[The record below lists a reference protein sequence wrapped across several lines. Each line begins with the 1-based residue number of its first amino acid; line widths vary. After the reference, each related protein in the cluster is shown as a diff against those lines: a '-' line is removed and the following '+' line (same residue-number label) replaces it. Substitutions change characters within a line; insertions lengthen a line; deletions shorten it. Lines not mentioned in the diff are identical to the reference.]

1 MKESTNIYRIYNMY
15 WPFSKHLTYMNSIK
29 PYNPLGQLP
38 LLCPFHRQE
47 NGGIGR
53 FKNLSKVM
61 LSVNRQIWDV
71 YTDGLVPI
79 ACSEPITTPHE
90 VKEHGKKGER
100 KQSTF
105 YPNTDS
111 GDINQK
117 HIYLRDQTWV
127 SCIAGRLFTV

>member
-1 MKESTNIYRIYNMY
+1 
-15 WPFSKHLTYMNSIK
+15 
-29 PYNPLGQLP
+29 
-38 LLCPFHRQE
+38 
-47 NGGIGR
+47 
-53 FKNLSKVM
+53 M

-111 GDINQK
+111 GDIKQK

-127 SCIAGRLFTV
+127 SCIAGRLFTVWAIREALKIYRYTLITGEMTIYWRATTWWAFCLEFLIYIIQLHREK